1 MTLFFALV
9 YVLGPLLTKLI
20 KKVFPNYLVDE
31 KKLEIE
37 VEIDNYWRA
46 LDKDDRQFTIGEEA
60 NSRTLLGG
68 MKIMTDDSYERLK
81 AA

>member
-1 MTLFFALV
+1 MFKAEGWQAPAWPLLLMTLFFVLV
-9 YVLGPLLTKLI
+9 YVLGPILTKLI

-46 LDKDDRQFTIGEEA
+46 LD
-60 NSRTLLGG
+60 
-68 MKIMTDDSYERLK
+68 
-81 AA
+81 

>member
-1 MTLFFALV
+1 MFKAEGWQAPAWPLLLMILFFVLV
-9 YVLGPLLTKLI
+9 YMLGPILTKLI

-46 LDKDDRQFTIGEEA
+46 LD
-60 NSRTLLGG
+60 
-68 MKIMTDDSYERLK
+68 
-81 AA
+81 

>member
-1 MTLFFALV
+1 MLMTLFFALV

-46 LDKDDRQFTIGEEA
+46 LD
-60 NSRTLLGG
+60 
-68 MKIMTDDSYERLK
+68 
-81 AA
+81 

>member
-1 MTLFFALV
+1 MLMILFFVLV
-9 YVLGPLLTKLI
+9 YMLGPILTKLI

-46 LDKDDRQFTIGEEA
+46 LD
-60 NSRTLLGG
+60 
-68 MKIMTDDSYERLK
+68 
-81 AA
+81 